1 MLKLQIERL
10 ECIVYRAPI
19 DVPVVA
25 AFGTSHNRPV
35 VLIRIEDKD
44 GAHGWGEIWCNFP
57 NIGAENR
64 ARWIETLIGPKVIKR
79 SFN

>member
-64 ARWIETLIGPKVIKR
+64 ACLLYTSPSPRD
-79 SFN
+79 